1 MVQVGRPNG
10 KLLWTLHR
18 YYLTANAQRGAL
30 KTNFHASNLKKSRFS
45 PRQDNEIVIHDG
57 DFTKFGILP
66 FLQERLNHLLGDNT
80 SKYPDKN
87 VEPTSDQR
95 NLLSVLL
102 ANYSIVHQGRVQSGK
117 TLALI
122 VYALNLSLSR
132 TPNYK
137 YLTPQGQ
144 GSDSVIIVP
153 TDELVDKY
161 KTVMESLLVGI
172 PENCCPG
179 TLNLENKESTQRSYT
194 LTRVPLTVNFLY
206 SNKPHSQLSTSH
218 NPTPQPNPQIIVTT
232 LSNFTKLG
240 IGMSTSNASNLAN
253 LKFMAVDD
261 FDIFIKATNVNSD
274 VLVEKRGP
282 KGKYRNILE
291 EQIKN
296 LQQFHM
302 ESFAR
307 LTDQRLKRLQHQ
319 AKGDPKLEEKLQKE
333 KRKVLYKPI
342 QYCFLTKPEHPYKQ
356 MLNVKTN
363 AELMKNLHTS
373 INYQSA
379 VKVESSFHQ
388 NLNQNYTQYLID
400 KSSHIS
406 HKDEDPQTAFIE
418 KIIRFND
425 DQRAFK
431 KSERQL
437 INVGSFENNFTT
449 KINAYF
455 TMGAANNYNLNDII
469 IKDLSW
475 KIKGP
480 SKVHKVMDHHI
491 ELSRNNVKN
500 LEKAYLKFKLLLNH
514 PTLTTFNSAN
524 LIDRAISNFKK
535 TTNGKELVVI
545 VVPSYC
551 NTNAIVKKLNKINEK
566 KPTEK
571 NDCWTGSQKYKVY
584 TSKSELDGET
594 NFVLTVS
601 ELTGQEINGMSN
613 MMVLGIDS
621 LLYETAYT
629 SGIKE
634 QHSKSSSDSV
644 TGIIDPVGNLLYYYL
659 SKLNTSAPGKEKN
672 FIFVADGITEKKYPK
687 HAKYVQQ
694 DLKKLS
700 ELIIYNGL
708 PETLNIKKFSDV
720 PQLRTRIP
728 IGVDQ
733 EFVNMINKELH
744 RTNSKEN

>member
-1 MVQVGRPNG
+1 VSTQPGII
-10 KLLWTLHR
+10 
-18 YYLTANAQRGAL
+18 
-30 KTNFHASNLKKSRFS
+30 KTNFRASNHKKSPFT
-45 PRQDNEIVIHDG
+45 PTQHNDIVIHDG
-57 DFTKFGILP
+57 DFTSFGILP
-66 FLQERLNHLLGDNT
+66 FFQERLNHLLGDNT

-87 VEPTSDQR
+87 VNPTSDQR

-102 ANYSIVHQGRVQSGK
+102 ANYSIIHQGRIQSGK

-122 VYALNLSLSR
+122 IYALNLSLSR

-179 TLNLENKESTQRSYT
+179 TLTLENKESMRSYS

-206 SNKPHSQLSTSH
+206 SSKPHSQLSTSH
-218 NPTPQPNPQIIVTT
+218 NPTPKSNPQIIVTT

-240 IGMSTSNASNLAN
+240 IGKSTSNSCNLAN

-261 FDIFIKATNVNSD
+261 FDIFIKATNVNSET
-274 VLVEKRGP
+274 LVEKRGP
-282 KGKYRNILE
+282 KGKYINILE
-291 EQIKN
+291 EQIKK
-296 LQQFHM
+296 LQLVHM

-307 LTDQRLKRLQHQ
+307 LTDQRLKRLQQQ
-319 AKGDPKLEEKLQKE
+319 AKGDPKLEQKLQKE
-333 KRKVLYKPI
+333 KRRVLYKPI
-342 QYCFLTKPEHPYKQ
+342 QYCFITKPEHPYKQ

-363 AELMKNLHTS
+363 AESMKNLHMS
-373 INYQSA
+373 INYQSG

-388 NLNQNYTQYLID
+388 KLNQNYTQYLID
-400 KSSHIS
+400 KSSQIS
-406 HKDEDPQTAFIE
+406 HKVEDPQTAFIE
-418 KIIRFND
+418 RITRFND
-425 DQRAFK
+425 DQRVYK

-437 INVGSFENNFTT
+437 INVGSFENSFAN

-455 TMGAANNYNLNDII
+455 TMGIANNYNLNDII

-491 ELSRNNVKN
+491 ELSRKNVKN
-500 LEKAYLKFKLLLNH
+500 LEKAYLKFKMLLNN
-514 PTLTTFNSAN
+514 PKLTTFNSAN
-524 LIDRAISNFKK
+524 LIDGAVTNFKK
-535 TTNGKELVVI
+535 TTKGKELVVI

-551 NTNAIVKKLNKINEK
+551 NVSAIVKKLNKINEK
-566 KPTEK
+566 KLIDK
-571 NDCWTGSQKYKVY
+571 NECSTTQKYKVY
-584 TSKSELDGET
+584 TSKSELDDET

-601 ELTGQEINGMSN
+601 QLTGQEVKGMTN

-629 SGIKE
+629 SGIGIKG
-634 QHSKSSSDSV
+634 QQSTSNSDSV
-644 TGIIDPVGNLLYYYL
+644 TGIVDPVGNLLYYYL
-659 SKLNTSAPGKEKN
+659 SKLNTSSTSMKERN
-672 FIFVADGITEKKYPK
+672 FIFVADGITEKKYPQ
-687 HAKYVQQ
+687 HARFLQQ

-700 ELIIYNGL
+700 ELIIYNGV
-708 PETLNIKKFSDV
+708 PEALNIKKFSDL
-720 PQLRTRIP
+720 PQLRARIP

-733 EFVNMINKELH
+733 EFVNIINKELH
-744 RTNSKEN
+744 RTNSTEN